1 MLNSENNAIKNVSDS
16 QLHVEVIGAGPDLV
30 LLHGWGLNS
39 ACWQNIVPQLS
50 EHYRLHLVDLPGFGL
65 SHESFS
71 ESQSLADIASAL
83 AAVTPEN
90 ATWLGWS
97 LGGLCASYFALHYPQ
112 RVNCLITVASSP
124 KFMAQEQGVN
134 GLDWPGIKPEV
145 LSYFNQQ
152 LVQNLP
158 ATINRFLAI
167 QAMGSLSA
175 KQDIKELKRLLSLRP
190 EPHIEALTAG
200 LKLLETVDLRDD
212 LLDLT
217 MPFYR
222 FYGRLDTLVP
232 QPVVELMQTA
242 LPRSGQHVFQQSS
255 HAPFI
260 SEPDNFVMILREFL
274 QH

>member
-1 MLNSENNAIKNVSDS
+1 MLNNDDDAIENVSDS
-16 QLHVEVIGAGPDLV
+16 QLHVEVIGDGPDLV

-39 ACWQNIVPQLS
+39 ACWQHIVPQLS
-50 EHYRLHLVDLPGFGL
+50 EHYCLHLVDLPGFGL
-65 SHESFS
+65 SYTAFS
-71 ESQSLADIASAL
+71 QSQSLAGIAKAL
-83 AAVTPEN
+83 EGVTPEN
-90 ATWLGWS
+90 ATWIGWS
-97 LGGLCASYFALHYPQ
+97 LGGLCASYFALQYPQ

-134 GLDWPGIKPEV
+134 GLDWPGIKPDV

-152 LVQNLP
+152 LAQNLP

-167 QAMGSLSA
+167 QAMGSVTA
-175 KQDIKELKRLLSLRP
+175 KQDIKDLKRLLSLRP

-200 LKLLETVDLRDD
+200 LKLLETVDLRDE

-232 QPVVELMQTA
+232 QSVIELMQAA
-242 LPRSGQHVFQQSS
+242 LPRSGQHIFQQSS

-260 SEPDNFVMILREFL
+260 SEPDNFVTILREFL
-274 QH
+274 QY